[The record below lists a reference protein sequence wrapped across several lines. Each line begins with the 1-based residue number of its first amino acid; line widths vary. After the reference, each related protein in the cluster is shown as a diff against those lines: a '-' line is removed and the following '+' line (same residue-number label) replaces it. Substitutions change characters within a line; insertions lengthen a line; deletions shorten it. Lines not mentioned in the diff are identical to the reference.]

1 MSSALRG
8 RLPRR
13 PVVAVAV
20 AVIMGVGIAEPT
32 MADSV
37 SKTIPLGDYVTG
49 AAVTTDG
56 SRLLVTR
63 WPNLL
68 DVVSTSTDS
77 VMSTITAGD
86 NPRDIEFSPDGT
98 RAYVPNYG
106 DNSVSVVN
114 TTTMGITSTI
124 PVGTGNPTDIA
135 LSPTRSVAYVT
146 KTTAGTVAVVDL
158 QSGTVTRSIAV
169 GNSPNSVVFT
179 PDGSRAFVANY
190 ASDTVSIIDASSDT
204 VVGTTA
210 VGDEPFSVGIAP
222 DAALIYVTNYGSK
235 SLTVLNPASGATVG
249 SPIALAGQPLG
260 LDFTPNGA
268 RALVATRN
276 PSAVEFI
283 DVASGA
289 STGSLALASGP
300 VDVAI
305 MPNAQK
311 AYVTN
316 FFAFSVS
323 VIDLTAAPGA
333 PSAISGI
340 PGDNEVALT
349 WDSPSDP
356 GGAPITGYRIE
367 QQTDG
372 GAWSTVV
379 ANTGSTTTAATVG
392 GLTNGTGYRFRL
404 TAINSAGPGAAS
416 AASALLT
423 PRTTP
428 GAPSAVSS
436 IPGNGKVELAWAAPT
451 GDGGSAITGYR
462 IEAEAN
468 GGPWTTAI
476 ADTGTTSTNATVTG
490 LTNGTSYRFRI
501 SAINSAGAGIASA
514 PSIAVIPNAIPS
526 PPTGVS
532 VTPGNAEVQ
541 IAWTVPAEDGGS
553 PITGYRVEAEAN
565 GGPWTTAIAD
575 TGTTSTNATMTGLT
589 NGTSYR
595 FRVSA
600 INSAGAG
607 PASQA
612 SAPVTPR
619 TTPGAP
625 TGLNGTPGNTHVT
638 LTWTAPAD
646 TGGASITGY
655 RIESK
660 TGDGEWTQQIAST
673 GSATTSANVTGLTN
687 GTDYTFRV
695 SAINSAGAGPAS
707 QASAPVTP
715 RTTPGAPTGLNGT
728 PGNTHVTLTWTAPAD
743 TGGAS
748 ITGYRI
754 DVQPTGGSWAT
765 SIADT
770 NSPATSVTVNGLVN
784 GTEYRFRVSSIN
796 SAGAGSASSA
806 SDPLTPRTVPG
817 SALNVQ
823 AEPADQQVALTWSA
837 PSSNGG
843 AAISGYRVEKK
854 VGSAQWAVAITNT
867 GTPATTAVVDGL
879 TNGVEHQFR
888 VSALN
893 EAGAGPA
900 SDATSTVTPR
910 TVPGAPTN
918 VQGTPGNGQVAL
930 SWNAPVS
937 DGGSTVNGYR
947 IEIKAGD
954 TAWTV
959 ARADTGS
966 SATTT
971 TLSGLTNGQP
981 YRFRV
986 AALNAA
992 GAGST
997 SAQSDPVTPVTVP
1010 GSPTALMATPT
1021 DEAVELTW
1029 AAPGDT
1035 GGSPITGYRVEMK
1048 TGDSA
1053 WVPHVSDTGS
1063 VSTHATISGLTN
1075 GTEYR
1080 FRISAIN
1087 AAGPGLPSSATD
1099 PVTPR
1104 TTPGTPT
1111 DLTGT
1116 PGDRFIDL
1124 DWTAP
1129 VSTGG
1134 SPISGYRVERKA
1146 GAEEWDTVV
1155 ADTASSATSIR
1166 IGTLTNGISYR
1177 FRVSA
1182 LNAAGVGS
1190 PSNPTGA
1197 LVPRTTPSAPTALQ
1211 GMAGDESV
1219 RLEWTAPSDAGGVPI
1234 TGYRIE
1240 MRVGS
1245 GNWTVQASDTG
1256 SDATAATVSGLSNGV
1271 GYRFRVT
1278 ARNEAGLGETSNAT
1292 TELFPFTTPGPPRAV
1307 DGIPGDGLVE
1317 LRWQAPANDGGSP
1330 ITGYRID
1337 VRASGGSWTTA
1348 IADTKSTATS
1358 TIVSALENGRAYAFR
1373 VAAMNAAGVGTP
1385 SAPSPEVTPT
1395 QAPSGAGVGTGPTPK
1410 AKTSVNG
1417 WPARVKAKR
1426 GKARLTVEI
1435 SPAAGRLAIVQQR
1448 ICTRKAGKTKCRWV
1462 QSNSRQLPAAET
1474 AVIKVA
1480 LKAGQKKAS
1489 AYRLVLP
1496 ETQNADAATTRPTKV
1511 LPARK

>member
-514 PSIAVIPNAIPS
+514 PSIAVIPIAIPS

-625 TGLNGTPGNTHVT
+625 TGLNGTPGN
-638 LTWTAPAD
+638 A
-646 TGGASITGY
+646 
-655 RIESK
+655 
-660 TGDGEWTQQIAST
+660 Q
-673 GSATTSANVTGLTN
+673 
-687 GTDYTFRV
+687 
-695 SAINSAGAGPAS
+695 
-707 QASAPVTP
+707 
-715 RTTPGAPTGLNGT
+715 
-728 PGNTHVTLTWTAPAD
+728 VTLTWTAPAD

-770 NSPATSVTVNGLVN
+770 NSPATSVTVNGLLN

>member
-655 RIESK
+655 RI
-660 TGDGEWTQQIAST
+660 
-673 GSATTSANVTGLTN
+673 
-687 GTDYTFRV
+687 
-695 SAINSAGAGPAS
+695 
-707 QASAPVTP
+707 
-715 RTTPGAPTGLNGT
+715 
-728 PGNTHVTLTWTAPAD
+728 
-743 TGGAS
+743 
-748 ITGYRI
+748 

-770 NSPATSVTVNGLVN
+770 NSPATSVTVNGLLN